1 MVDMIVQNVSSDGA
15 TDISFTVPLEHLDAT
30 RPITEAAALRIGAT
44 SVEVDEQVGRVSIVG
59 SGMRA
64 HPGVA
69 ATMFTVLADAGIN
82 IAMISTSSIRV
93 SCVIAAS
100 QVDEAVR
107 RLHDA
112 FITPELETT

>member
-1 MVDMIVQNVSSDGA
+1 M
-15 TDISFTVPLEHLDAT
+15 
-30 RPITEAAALRIGAT
+30 
-44 SVEVDEQVGRVSIVG
+44 SIVG

-69 ATMFTVLADAGIN
+69 ATMFSVLADAGIN
-82 IAMISTSSIRV
+82 IAMISTSPIRV

-112 FITPELETT
+112 FITAEQVVAP